1 MASSSPRDN
10 SRPVANRQFLLVA
23 CAGFA
28 SMAGMRLCDTLL
40 PALARSFDAGV
51 GDAAG
56 AVSMF
61 AIAYGVL
68 QLVYGPLGDR
78 YGKQRVICLAVAVSA
93 FINLALTFSPSLS
106 ILTGL
111 RFLAGAA
118 AAGIVPL
125 SMAHIGDSVPYAQRQ
140 QVLAKFLTA
149 TIMGMICGQWAGGI
163 LADTL
168 GWRTGFVLLTLL
180 FGAVAALMA
189 RRLPPVPGAAA
200 QADRKGYG
208 AQLMVVLRT
217 PWARRILLAALI
229 EGCVAYGAFVFIPV
243 HLHERFGLSLT
254 MAGGVVV
261 LYGLG
266 GLGYAMSARRIV
278 ARLGEPRMVLCG
290 GALMATGFGVLA
302 FAPSWT
308 WSIPACA
315 LAGFGFYM
323 MHNTLQANA
332 TQMAVQARGTAVSL
346 FACSLFLGQ
355 SIGVGIVAQ
364 LLDSLGTSAAFI
376 PGMVVLPL
384 LGLWLAWS
392 IRHRR

>member
-1 MASSSPRDN
+1 MSNLSSRDN
-10 SRPVANRQFLLVA
+10 PEPAASRQFLMVA

-51 GDAAG
+51 GEAAG

-61 AIAYGVL
+61 AIAYGIL

-78 YGKQRVICLAVAVSA
+78 YGKRRVICLAVAVSA

-106 ILTGL
+106 ILTSL
-111 RFLAGAA
+111 RFMAGAA

-168 GWRTGFVLLTLL
+168 GWRAAFVLLTLL
-180 FGAVAALMA
+180 FGAVAASMA
-189 RRLPPVPGAAA
+189 RSLPPAPGAAG
-200 QADRKGYG
+200 QAERKGYSV
-208 AQLMVVLRT
+208 QLMVVMRT

-278 ARLGEPRMVLCG
+278 SRLGEPRMVLCG
-290 GALMATGFGVLA
+290 GALMATGFGTLA
-302 FAPSWT
+302 FAPSWM

-332 TQMAVQARGTAVSL
+332 TQMVAQARGTAVSL

>member
-1 MASSSPRDN
+1 MASSIPRDN

-180 FGAVAALMA
+180 FGAVATLMA